1 MLPITKSFTKSFY
14 AAPLHPKVGE
24 PNKQIWNPT
33 TVKHVSV
40 KHDFFFCRSLSHTGL
55 LFNISSAVGN
65 GGSFPLEAY
74 KLKTKNKTKTAVV
87 IIPTSQQ
94 L

>member
-1 MLPITKSFTKSFY
+1 MLSITKSFTKSFY
-14 AAPLHPKVGE
+14 ADPLHPTVWE
-24 PNKQIWNPT
+24 LNKQICSPT

-40 KHDFFFCRSLSHTGL
+40 KHGFLYCKSLSHTGL
-55 LFNISSAVGN
+55 LFNISSAVSN
-65 GGSFPLEAY
+65 GGPFPLDAY
-74 KLKTKNKTKTAVV
+74 KLKMKSKTKTAVV